1 MSLFVL
7 IFILLIAVGVIG
19 GIVYIETAQRRI
31 PIQYARRV
39 VGRRVYGG
47 QSSHLPLKINTV
59 GRHPADFRLVDPG
72 FPGDAG
78 DLSFRP

>member
-7 IFILLIAVGVIG
+7 IIILLIVVGVTAV
-19 GIVYIETAQRRI
+19 IVYVETGQRRI

-59 GRHPADFRLVDPG
+59 GRHPADLRLVDPG
-72 FPGDAG
+72 FSGDVATFRAG
-78 DLSFRP
+78 G